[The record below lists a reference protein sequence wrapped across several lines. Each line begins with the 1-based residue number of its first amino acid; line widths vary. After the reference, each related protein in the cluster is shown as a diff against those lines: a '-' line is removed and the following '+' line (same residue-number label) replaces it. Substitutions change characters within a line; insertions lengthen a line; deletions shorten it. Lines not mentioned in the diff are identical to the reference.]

1 MSKTSDEALTS
12 AVSELISVCEV
23 IVAQSPSGGAGITPM
38 LLRAR
43 AALAEINPP
52 PKAPPYPGDEAEAKD
67 QEAAQPAASHPAEA
81 HPAPSHSAAAAS
93 SPKR

>member
-67 QEAAQPAASHPAEA
+67 PKEAEPTSAHHPSPSPPAG
-81 HPAPSHSAAAAS
+81 SA